1 MLRRCRAEGPTD
13 TNGIL
18 CEISLP
24 RLGKVKGVRLCE
36 IEPYSYERSSKNA
49 NCQEVRAMI
58 QEGKENK
65 NKINV
70 ARQLASETKKR
81 AEHVAGARNDGKEVD
96 AVTMGA
102 ISAITAEIK
111 KNKKLW
117 GELRKY
123 SRERDGIGVSFLM
136 GINPRSG
143 VPFECMS
150 RLLVGKLWLAIREH
164 FLRCNIEK
172 LKGDKFTNVR
182 VSIESEDTGS
192 REFPRDVY

>member
-1 MLRRCRAEGPTD
+1 MRPEGDEENIKYVEWNAAFKDAGAGIEKGQLAVVTRTGEPCEVLRRYRAEGPTD
-13 TNGIL
+13 TNGII

-24 RLGKVKGVRLCE
+24 RVGKVKSVRLCE

-49 NCQEVRAMI
+49 NCQEVRARI

-65 NKINV
+65 NKIHV

-111 KNKKLW
+111 KIKNC
-117 GELRKY
+117 GE
-123 SRERDGIGVSFLM
+123 S
-136 GINPRSG
+136 
-143 VPFECMS
+143 
-150 RLLVGKLWLAIREH
+150 
-164 FLRCNIEK
+164 
-172 LKGDKFTNVR
+172 
-182 VSIESEDTGS
+182 
-192 REFPRDVY
+192 